1 LRGLQ
6 QVDADFFA
14 SLIQKNANGWNLVWR
29 AIKSVDLDKNG
40 FLSID
45 ELESCF
51 RDIFPVDFDGKSAV
65 YYFRN
70 YGTDHD

>member
-1 LRGLQ
+1 VG
-6 QVDADFFA
+6 ADFFA
-14 SLIQKNANGWNLVWR
+14 GLIHKNANGWNLVWR

-65 YYFRN
+65 HYFRIC
-70 YGTDHD
+70 GTDHD